1 MNRNIIAVLCLLS
14 TLPMSLLAQQQFDGI
29 VGTPGCKAIQFTDSR
44 FRDWAKT
51 CTVTRG
57 LNNIAKPSDGY
68 ARFGKESNAVGAV
81 TGTNTADCISLGDAG
96 VAIVT
101 FNYPIVDGEGF
112 DFAVFENSFNDTFLE
127 LATVEVSSD
136 GVNYFGF
143 VTTSLTPTDKQVGP
157 NGPVNATKINNLAG
171 KYRIAW
177 GTPFD
182 IAEIPDTPLLNKNN
196 ITHVKIR
203 DVIGTIID
211 TLATRDS
218 HGNIIN
224 DPYPTSFPGTDEW
237 SGTGGFDLSG
247 VGVINNALSLSL
259 VEPQIRA
266 GVYPNPCT
274 DRLFVASAGGCRIV
288 IYNIYG
294 QKYDELTTADD
305 TVSFDLSTYP
315 SGMYLVEISDGVARK
330 TIKVIKQ

>member
-57 LNNIAKPSDGY
+57 FFDIAKPDDG
-68 ARFGKESNAVGAV
+68 RVSFGTEANAIGAV
-81 TGTNTADCISLGDAG
+81 TGSDPMDCISLGDAG
-96 VAIVT
+96 EAILT

-112 DFAVFENSFNDTFLE
+112 DFAVFENSFSDTFLE

-143 VTTSLTPTDKQVGP
+143 VTTSLTPTDVQVG
-157 NGPVNATKINNLAG
+157 GFGSIDATKINNIAG
-171 KYRIAW
+171 KYKGGW

-182 IAEIPDTPLLNKNN
+182 IAEIPDTSLLDKRN

-203 DVIGTIID
+203 DVVGTINP
-211 TLATRDS
+211 TYATRDS

-224 DPYPTSFPGTDEW
+224 DPYPTPFA
-237 SGTGGFDLSG
+237 TGGFDLSG

-259 VEPQIRA
+259 GEPQIRA
-266 GVYPNPCT
+266 GVYPNPCI

-315 SGMYLVEISDGVARK
+315 SGMYLVEISDGMARK